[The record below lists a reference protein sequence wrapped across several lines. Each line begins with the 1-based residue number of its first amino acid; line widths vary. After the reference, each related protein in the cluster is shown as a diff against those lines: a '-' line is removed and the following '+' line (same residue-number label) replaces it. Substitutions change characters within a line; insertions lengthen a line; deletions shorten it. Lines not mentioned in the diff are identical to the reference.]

1 MDNSEEVLENLI
13 EYDKNPTATI
23 PTILETYLE
32 HIAKTGY
39 TRFPWFRIKTL
50 FKVKLENVIAD
61 FSGASPVE
69 NVPIMPN
76 VEEFKYEE
84 MKTRIF
90 EQLESYSGVPFT
102 IQRICE
108 LITQPYDYYK
118 RIDKFMRGLERVM
131 LVVTITDPNPA
142 PAGSGQNFAN
152 GFSSTDMPASA
163 CELHRTMVLDNNLG
177 KKSEE
182 AGSSKLLGR
191 EDDMGGSLRRAGDAL
206 ESPAKRMRLSVEEDG
221 GPCDSADQVP
231 PPIKNGSPPGNECM
245 ESASLVSSHGVDGMT
260 NGSTASSQSSSPATS
275 SSATCMTA
283 SLPSTSAASMAAAAT
298 NGSAAQSEQQ
308 GADSS
313 PTDADDQMEIDIECT
328 SSYRMES
335 NPESSP
341 KQETREA
348 MPDMKEGPPADI
360 SLDNVDSHEV
370 INNRPIAIQ
379 NEDMAVGGGSV
390 ADHQVDEHALLTTN
404 GGAEE
409 AEEGISTSDERGPQ
423 QHNDAP
429 KSVLRGPEEGI
440 STSGESGQAELAVPQ
455 QVETN
460 SEAEASSEA
469 DKAEE
474 LPSEERMASEAQE
487 IVVSSE
493 ATVEPRVEEMA
504 GAADSSDQVES
515 PHQQPCE
522 VEGAPDQSECPAES
536 IQQNQQVGEAIEESA
551 EAASASPVEQSAA
564 VTVQVQ
570 EPPAAA
576 ETSNQSVAI
585 AASEEA
591 AAAPIS
597 AEAVAAEV
605 VATGASDGGAAADDN
620 EAVECAATEEQKN
633 DSPDQSV

>member
-1 MDNSEEVLENLI
+1 MENSEEVLENLI

-39 TRFPWFRIKTL
+39 TRYPWFRIKTL

-142 PAGSGQNFAN
+142 PPGSAPNFAN
-152 GFSSTDMPASA
+152 GFSSDIPVSA
-163 CELHRTMVLDNNLG
+163 MTSMLHENNLS

-182 AGSSKLLGR
+182 AGSSKLLAR
-191 EDDMGGSLRRAGDAL
+191 EDDMGGSLRRSGDAL

-221 GPCDSADQVP
+221 GPCDSADQVSS
-231 PPIKNGSPPGNECM
+231 PIKNGSPPGNECM
-245 ESASLVSSHGVDGMT
+245 ESASLVSSPGSNGMT
-260 NGSTASSQSSSPATS
+260 NGSAASSQSSSPATS
-275 SSATCMTA
+275 SAACMTA
-283 SLPSTSAASMAAAAT
+283 SFPSTSAASMPAGT
-298 NGSAAQSEQQ
+298 NESAVTSEDQD
-308 GADSS
+308 ADSS

-335 NPESSP
+335 NAESSP
-341 KQETREA
+341 KQDTREA
-348 MPDMKEGPPADI
+348 MPDIKEGPPADI
-360 SLDNVDSHEV
+360 SLHSHDT
-370 INNRPIAIQ
+370 NNRPIALQ
-379 NEDMAVGGGSV
+379 NEGVAAAGGSSGV
-390 ADHQVDEHALLTTN
+390 DQADQHSSPT
-404 GGAEE
+404 EE

-423 QHNDAP
+423 QHDTAA
-429 KSVLRGPEEGI
+429 KSGLRGPEEGI
-440 STSGESGQAELAVPQ
+440 STSGESGRAELAAPQ

-474 LPSEERMASEAQE
+474 LPTEERMASEAQE

-493 ATVEPRVEEMA
+493 ATVEPRVDEMA

-536 IQQNQQVGEAIEESA
+536 IQQNQQIGEAMEESA
-551 EAASASPVEQSAA
+551 EAASATPVEQSAA

-570 EPPAAA
+570 DAPAAA

-585 AASEEA
+585 AASEEEEEE
-591 AAAPIS
+591 AAAPVS

-605 VATGASDGGAAADDN
+605 VAAGASDGGAAVDDN